1 MWIRL
6 LRWLL
11 STAGFY
17 LYTSSTPKGVRI
29 GGTDIIAEP
38 NRFVI
43 IEVSLDGVE
52 VFAGYWQ
59 TS

>member
-1 MWIRL
+1 MWIRI

-11 STAGFY
+11 STAGFNIY
-17 LYTSSTPKGVRI
+17 SSSTPKGMRI

-38 NRFVI
+38 DRFVI
-43 IEVSLDGVE
+43 IEVTYRGVE

>member
-1 MWIRL
+1 
-6 LRWLL
+6 LL
-11 STAGFY
+11 STAGFNI
-17 LYTSSTPKGVRI
+17 YTSSAPKGVRI

-38 NRFVI
+38 DRFI
-43 IEVSLDGVE
+43 ILEISFRTVE

>member
-1 MWIRL
+1 MWIKI

-11 STAGFY
+11 STAGFNI
-17 LYTSSTPKGVRI
+17 YTSSVRKGVRI

-38 NRFVI
+38 DRFVI
-43 IEVSLDGVE
+43 LEISFRGVE